1 MDNSFL
7 YYAPFYYS
15 SLYLLFG
22 MVFWRSLFFYLVDAV
37 KKIKNI
43 LFGSVFFVISKS
55 FSTTL
60 INHQVS
66 FSCLS
71 NSRLNSSQSLICS
84 QKIIFHW
91 MVATMIHLKIIFW
104 WINTTN
110 LLPWDSFKPFA
121 LITWLYSDI
130 LLRS

>member
-1 MDNSFL
+1 M
-7 YYAPFYYS
+7 S
-15 SLYLLFG
+15 SYRPGVCINFQNNYFSKNLWTILFSTMLLSITAAYIYFS
-22 MVFWRSLFFYLVDAV
+22 VWFFDDPYFFYLVDVV

-60 INHQVS
+60 TNHQVS

-104 WINTTN
+104 
-110 LLPWDSFKPFA
+110 
-121 LITWLYSDI
+121 
-130 LLRS
+130 

>member
-1 MDNSFL
+1 M
-7 YYAPFYYS
+7 
-15 SLYLLFG
+15 LLSITAAYIYFS
-22 MVFWRSLFFYLVDAV
+22 VWFFDDPYFFYLVDVV

-43 LFGSVFFVISKS
+43 LFGSVFFVTSKS
-55 FSTTL
+55 FSATL

-104 WINTTN
+104 
-110 LLPWDSFKPFA
+110 
-121 LITWLYSDI
+121 
-130 LLRS
+130 